1 MIAHTC
7 FWAELKLGGVTQNFV
22 SPEAETEF
30 SSTGNFLF

>member
-30 SSTGNFLF
+30 SRDRKSVV